1 MIELLICEYEETH
14 ETKHGTRDHA
24 KDIPRRIVFQ
34 YWLAISINLALVA
47 LLSIAV
53 NFVDV
58 SEIEFSI
65 VASFQF
71 KFVCRKRSVRIRELC
86 NTRT

>member
-1 MIELLICEYEETH
+1 MLIELLICEYEETH

-24 KDIPRRIVFQ
+24 KDIRRSSSIQ
-34 YWLAISINLALVA
+34 SWLAIIINLALVA

-58 SEIEFSI
+58 SEIESCI
-65 VASFQF
+65 VAP
-71 KFVCRKRSVRIRELC
+71 I
-86 NTRT
+86 